1 MNIYRETVMNKRLL
15 LYIPTFVVL
24 VLLAALILINQLQP
38 PDWKVRLNQYLAF
51 QHAAGEPA
59 LNLVT
64 AIQAKL
70 PAQFTPAMSAE
81 SFSDSAIFATS
92 HGTDVQYSAAL
103 LPLPYP
109 PQAVWYVL
117 LKGDSQQQV
126 VFVARHNSL
135 YNADWIVHI
144 PPQPFS
150 SPALQTNLSL
160 IGCSFD

>member
-1 MNIYRETVMNKRLL
+1 MNKRLL
-15 LYIPTFVVL
+15 IYIPALVVL

-38 PDWKVRLNQYLAF
+38 PEWKVRLNQYLAF
-51 QHAAGEPA
+51 ERSAGEPA
-59 LNLVT
+59 LNLVN
-64 AIQAKL
+64 AVQAKV
-70 PAQFTPAMSAE
+70 PAQFTPTMSAE
-81 SFSDSAIFATS
+81 SFSGSAIFATS
-92 HGTDVQYSAAL
+92 HGTDVQYSADL

-109 PQAVWYVL
+109 PQAVWCVL

-144 PPQPFS
+144 PSQPFA
-150 SPALQTNLSL
+150 SPDLQASLSL